1 MSVVSGTLKQLSA
14 GLTFN
19 GQKLEVLELSV
30 FLRVL
35 ERMGQAR
42 KVGSC
47 PAATGKGK
55 PSGVWEVDEG
65 IQIVVELAK

>member
-14 GLTFN
+14 GLAFN
-19 GQKLEVLELSV
+19 GQKLEVLELSI

-35 ERMGQAR
+35 ERMGKVR

-55 PSGVWEVDEG
+55 PSGVWEIDEV
-65 IQIVVELAK
+65 IQVVVEPAK